1 MKKKN
6 ILVLGV
12 GNLLLA
18 DEGAG
23 IHVVNQLRKMPLAPE
38 VELMD
43 GGTGGFEL
51 IAHFR
56 GRKKVI
62 MIDAVKTGGKPGTVF
77 RFKPEDICLHQD
89 KAISVH
95 QFGLQE
101 LFFFARKIT
110 PRLEI
115 VVYGIV
121 PEDTK
126 QFRTELSPAVRMG
139 IEKMLPLLLEEIR
152 RHGEKDDLVSE
163 IKK

>member
-1 MKKKN
+1 MKKRN

-12 GNLLLA
+12 GNFLLA

-23 IHVVNQLRKMPLAPE
+23 IHAVDQLKKMPLPPE

-51 IAHFR
+51 ITHFR

-62 MIDAVKTGGKPGTVF
+62 LIDAIRTGEKPGSVF
-77 RFKPEDICLHQD
+77 RFKPEDIYLHQ
-89 KAISVH
+89 KKPISVH

-101 LFFFARKIT
+101 LFFFAQKMR
-110 PRLEI
+110 PCPDI

-126 QFRTELSPAVRMG
+126 QFRTELSLAVRRG
-139 IEKMLPLLLEEIR
+139 IQKMLPLLLEEI
-152 RHGEKDDLVSE
+152 GKSQV
-163 IKK
+163 